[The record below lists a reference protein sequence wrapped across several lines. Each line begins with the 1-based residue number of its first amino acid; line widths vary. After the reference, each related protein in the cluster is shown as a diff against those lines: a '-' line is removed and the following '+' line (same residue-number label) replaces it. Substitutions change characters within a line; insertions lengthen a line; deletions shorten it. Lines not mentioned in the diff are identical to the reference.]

1 MFRDIFI
8 KKSIKSVIFLVIY
21 TLLFVSFFA
30 TLKYTLPFVLGF
42 AISLLVRPLN
52 KYFKNKLPFSK
63 KISSVVS
70 ALLSTLLVFSILIS
84 VVSFSMY
91 KIIDEIRMFIVS
103 LPDLETMLSSVENF
117 TGDLGKYYDFL
128 DFSKF
133 DLELVQKFYSQISS
147 VASSALNVTKYLM
160 NKLVSIVIGL
170 PMIIAIGFISFLSAY
185 FFSKDMP
192 NIENQILSAF
202 TSRGRVKARKILR
215 ESKSMLGSYLK
226 SYLYLM
232 SLTFVETLVGLTVL
246 GVNYSITL
254 SIITAIVDLLPVL
267 GVGSIYVPMAIYF
280 YFKGKSFVSIGLL
293 VMFVIVSV
301 VRQIAEPKLVSTN
314 VGIHPLLI
322 IASIF
327 IGLKSFGILG
337 VIYFISTILIYKIF
351 QKVEIL

>member
-30 TLKYTLPFVLGF
+30 TLKYTLPFVIGF
-42 AISLLVRPLN
+42 AVSILVRPLS
-52 KYFKNKLPFSK
+52 KYLKNKLPFSK
-63 KISSVVS
+63 KVSSVVS

-84 VVSFSMY
+84 VVSFSLY
-91 KIIDEIRMFIVS
+91 KIIDEIRMFVIN
-103 LPDLETMLSSVENF
+103 LPDLETMLHSVEKF

-133 DLELVQKFYSQISS
+133 DLDLAQKFYSQISGL
-147 VASSALNVTKYLM
+147 ASSALNVTKYLM
-160 NKLVSIVIGL
+160 NTLISVLVGL
-170 PMIIAIGFISFLSAY
+170 PMIIAIGFMSFLSTF

-192 NIENQILSAF
+192 NIESKILSAF
-202 TSRGRVKARKILR
+202 TSRGRVKARKIFR
-215 ESKSMLGSYLK
+215 ESKSMLASYLK

-232 SLTFVETLVGLTVL
+232 SLTFCETLLGLTIL
-246 GVNYSITL
+246 GVDYSIIL
-254 SIITAIVDLLPVL
+254 SIITAVVDLLPVL
-267 GVGSIYVPMAIYF
+267 GAGSIYIPMAIYF
-280 YFKGKSFVSIGLL
+280 YFKGQSFISIGLI
-293 VMFVIVSV
+293 VMFVVVSV

-314 VGIHPLLI
+314 VGIHPLVI

-337 VIYFISTILIYKIF
+337 VIYFISTALIYKIF